1 MPARLFNYALPP
13 QRIRTFLILF
23 ALALTSPLVV
33 LAVFAL
39 SQMANLEEREIER
52 RVLQVAQDLA
62 GDVDRELESATVTL
76 ETLATSQALAGR
88 DFARFH
94 DQAGRAIRREQ
105 AGILVVDDTFQQ
117 LLNTRVAFG
126 TELPKTSDTETAQ
139 RVFDTKQRQISG
151 LFMGK
156 VSRQPVINVEV
167 PVFDGEDV
175 RLVLIMALDAT
186 RFEKMLQS
194 QRLEARWI
202 TGITD
207 NKGIIVARS
216 ERHADFVGKPLPQEL
231 LEQSRTEQGVFRAT
245 NVAGQQIV
253 RATVRSQV
261 AGWLVSATVPVAD
274 VEASRRRS
282 QAFALAMIATALGL
296 GAALAYM
303 FATFMARPLQ
313 AATTCAAAVGRG
325 EDVAP
330 LKSPLVEANALTG
343 VLSSASQELRRRQ
356 EHSAF
361 LIRELAHRSKN
372 VLAVV
377 QGMALQTARQTTN
390 VDQFVGE
397 FAQRVDGLA
406 GSLDLMVQQNW
417 QGAWLRDL
425 VSTHLNLF
433 GAGSRTQLDGP
444 ALFLSAHAVQNIGFA
459 LNELATNASKHGS
472 LTSPQGRVLVSWSRV
487 EGERIRLEWVER
499 DGPAVQSPAHR
510 GFGFLVITEL
520 VAQALHGDAKVD
532 FYPEGIQWQLEF
544 PSSHVATAE
553 EINA

>member
-13 QRIRTFLILF
+13 QRIRTFLVLF

-39 SQMANLEEREIER
+39 NQMANLEEREIER

-76 ETLATSQALAGR
+76 ETLAISQALAER

-94 DQAGRAIRREQ
+94 DQAGRAVRREQ

-167 PVFDGEDV
+167 PVVDGEDV

-231 LEQSRTEQGVFRAT
+231 LEQSRTAQGVFRAT

-274 VEASRRRS
+274 VEASRRRG

-330 LKSPLVEANALTG
+330 LKSPLVEANALTTRPEQRFTG
-343 VLSSASQELRRRQ
+343 ASAAPGTLGLPNPRTCASIKEPACGRAGHGFADRTTDAERGPIRRR
-356 EHSAF
+356 
-361 LIRELAHRSKN
+361 IRATR
-372 VLAVV
+372 
-377 QGMALQTARQTTN
+377 RR
-390 VDQFVGE
+390 VGGVAGPHGAAE
-397 FAQRVDGLA
+397 LA
-406 GSLDLMVQQNW
+406 GSMASRSCQHPFEPVRRRSANADWMVPHFFS
-417 QGAWLRDL
+417 APMRYKT
-425 VSTHLNLF
+425 S
-433 GAGSRTQLDGP
+433 
-444 ALFLSAHAVQNIGFA
+444 AL
-459 LNELATNASKHGS
+459 
-472 LTSPQGRVLVSWSRV
+472 P
-487 EGERIRLEWVER
+487 
-499 DGPAVQSPAHR
+499 
-510 GFGFLVITEL
+510 
-520 VAQALHGDAKVD
+520 
-532 FYPEGIQWQLEF
+532 
-544 PSSHVATAE
+544 
-553 EINA
+553 

>member
-1 MPARLFNYALPP
+1 MPARLFSYGLPP
-13 QRIRTFLILF
+13 QRIRTFLVLF
-23 ALALTSPLVV
+23 ALALTLPLVA

-39 SQMANLEEREIER
+39 NQMANLEEREIER

-76 ETLATSQALAGR
+76 ETLVTSRALAER
-88 DFARFH
+88 DFAGFH
-94 DQAGRAIRREQ
+94 EQASRAVRRER
-105 AGILVVDDTFQQ
+105 AGILLVDNTFQQ

-126 TELPKTSDTETAQ
+126 TKLPRTTDTETAQ

-151 LFMGK
+151 LFMGQ

-167 PVFDGEDV
+167 PVFDGEHV

-186 RFEKMLQS
+186 RFEQLLQS

-231 LEQSRTEQGVFRAT
+231 LEQSRTAKGVFRAK
-245 NVAGQQIV
+245 NVAGQEIV
-253 RATVRSQV
+253 RATVRSQI

-274 VEASRRRS
+274 VESSRRRG

-313 AATTCAAAVGRG
+313 AATSSAAALGRG
-325 EDVAP
+325 EDIAP
-330 LKSPLVEANALTG
+330 LNSPLVEANAVTS
-343 VLSSASQELRRRQ
+343 VLSTASQELRRRQ

-361 LIRELAHRSKN
+361 LMRELAHRSKN
-372 VLAVV
+372 LLAVV
-377 QGMALQTARQTTN
+377 QGMALQTARQTPN
-390 VDQFVGE
+390 VEQFVGE
-397 FAQRVDGLA
+397 FAQRIDGLA

-425 VSTHLNLF
+425 VIAQLNLF
-433 GAGSRTQLDGP
+433 GAGSRTQMDGP

-459 LNELATNASKHGS
+459 LNELATNACKHGS
-472 LTSPQGRVLVSWSRV
+472 LASPEGRVSVSWSRL

-499 DGPAVQSPAHR
+499 DGPVVQSPAHR

-520 VAQALHGDAKVD
+520 VAQALQGAAKIE
-532 FYPEGIQWQLEF
+532 FCPEGIQWQLEF
-544 PSSHVATAE
+544 PASHIVDTE
-553 EINA
+553 DINA